1 MYYQCEGGRG
11 GVRRGRRAWLLQENV
26 IRKPMKATK
35 GLFTYKESQVKSSQD
50 ATFALCETFK
60 RHILTPPFVETEMH
74 AFIPCES
81 SQVKS
86 SQVKKLQ

>member
-1 MYYQCEGGRG
+1 MFNPIKFLYGWRS
-11 GVRRGRRAWLLQENV
+11 VSILASVSN
-26 IRKPMKATK
+26 MTK
-35 GLFTYKESQVKSSQD
+35 GLFTYKESEVKSSQD

-60 RHILTPPFVETEMH
+60 RHILTPLFVETEMH
-74 AFIPCES
+74 AFIPCKS